1 VKQLWS
7 VSLMSH
13 TAKRSG
19 DGHDFGQL
27 VPMQIAF
34 WRNLGTG
41 QEVYPRSTASGLRG
55 SVTTRIGVL
64 VSP

>member
-1 VKQLWS
+1 
-7 VSLMSH
+7 MSH

-34 WRNLGTG
+34 WRNQRGNLVTG